1 MRRQTFG
8 EMCRYVLALVVL
20 CHAVS
25 ASRRVK
31 TSSDWPSTSGTKN
44 EHKFSLSSPELN
56 DEEGHSQHM
65 PAHLRCDAC
74 RAIAYQMQEFL
85 QKVSNKLGNNLPESQ
100 LVDTLDSCCS
110 QSWEEYGVKEV
121 GGELR
126 LSGPGLET
134 KNSFGMLMGGGKW
147 PFRMLQMCHGY
158 LGEIGEEDLHEA
170 FLKDPGNLASFLCYT
185 AGGNCS
191 KGGEQNKR
199 VAKGTHDHDL

>member
-1 MRRQTFG
+1 MHRQTFH
-8 EMCRYVLALVVL
+8 EMYRHMLMLIVLS
-20 CHAVS
+20 HAAS
-25 ASRRVK
+25 GSRRVK
-31 TSSDWPSTSGTKN
+31 TSSDWPSSSASKN
-44 EHKFSLSSPELN
+44 EHTISLSTPELN

-65 PAHLRCDAC
+65 PTHLRCDAC

-85 QKVSNKLGNNLPESQ
+85 QKVNNKFGNNLLESQ

-134 KNSFGMLMGGGKW
+134 KSYFGMLMGGGKW

-170 FLKDPGNLASFLCYT
+170 FLKDPGNLASFLCNT
-185 AGGNCS
+185 PGGNCS
-191 KGGEQNKR
+191 KRGEKNKR
-199 VAKGTHDHDL
+199 ATTGIHDHDL

>member
-147 PFRMLQMCHGY
+147 PFRKTFIDGCL
-158 LGEIGEEDLHEA
+158 ERPETT
-170 FLKDPGNLASFLCYT
+170 LKDHHYARLEMPPSS
-185 AGGNCS
+185 S
-191 KGGEQNKR
+191 KDSRCLLRIHMPTG
-199 VAKGTHDHDL
+199 